1 MKTKTLSQF
10 LRDYFKDS
18 DQILVNAKWL
28 QKRIT
33 EAVNTERVMQSKIR
47 ELELQNQRFAIKIDS
62 LKAERMIAELQ
73 ANAVYKLDVRG

>member
-1 MKTKTLSQF
+1 MKTKSLSQF
-10 LRDYFKDS
+10 LCDYFKDS

-33 EAVNTERVMQSKIR
+33 ESVNTERVMQSKIK

-62 LKAERMIAELQ
+62 LKANVMIAELE
-73 ANAVYKLDVRG
+73 NHAVYKLDVRG

>member
-1 MKTKTLSQF
+1 MKTKSLSQF
-10 LRDYFKDS
+10 LCDYFKDS

-33 EAVNTERVMQSKIR
+33 EAVSTERVMQSKIK

-62 LKAERMIAELQ
+62 LKANVMIAELE
-73 ANAVYKLDVRG
+73 NHAVYKLDVRG

>member
-1 MKTKTLSQF
+1 MKTRSLSQF
-10 LRDYFKDS
+10 LCDYFKDS

-33 EAVNTERVMQSKIR
+33 EAVNTERTMKNKISG
-47 ELELQNQRFAIKIDS
+47 LQAQVDRFSIKIDS

-73 ANAVYKLDVRG
+73 ANEVYTLDVRG